1 MVFMAR
7 VADQAERYN
16 GMVDFLEA
24 VIDTKDEDLN
34 TEERNLLSVGF
45 KNYISSARTTWRTI
59 TALKSIYLFCLGNFH
74 KKGRNAK
81 VEAGFGTGAGA
92 YDGAGTP
99 SGSNQRGTII
109 FY

>member
-1 MVFMAR
+1 MVFMTR

-59 TALKSIYLFCLGNFH
+59 TALKSICLFCLGNFQ
-74 KKGRNAK
+74 KKGK
-81 VEAGFGTGAGA
+81 ECQG
-92 YDGAGTP
+92 
-99 SGSNQRGTII
+99 
-109 FY
+109 